1 MVERSNRA
9 LRLFDRGS
17 GRTTGGRTAC
27 DAGRFVPSR
36 SRAPAGCGFACFL
49 GIQTTPRRRTRS
61 LAFPTTMRVWWRSL
75 GAPLTT
81 TDEPEPAE
89 VLLPRPA
96 LAAARHVPHA

>member
-1 MVERSNRA
+1 MVEPSNRA

-17 GRTTGGRTAC
+17 GRTTGGRTSC
-27 DAGRFVPSR
+27 DAARFGPCR
-36 SRAPAGCGFACFL
+36 RTAPAGRGFACFS

-61 LAFPTTMRVWWRSL
+61 FAFPTTMRVWWRSL
-75 GAPLTT
+75 GAPLT

-96 LAAARHVPHA
+96 LAAARHVPH